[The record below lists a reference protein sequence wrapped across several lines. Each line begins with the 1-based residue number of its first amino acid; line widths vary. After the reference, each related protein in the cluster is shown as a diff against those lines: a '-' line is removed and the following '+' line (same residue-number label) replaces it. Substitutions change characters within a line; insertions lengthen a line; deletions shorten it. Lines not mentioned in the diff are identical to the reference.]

1 METRRNLAEYI
12 DAAVLAPAL
21 SREEAGAQIRTAI
34 DCGCKTVCVMP
45 WLLELAAQMCQGH
58 ATRPS
63 VVLGFPHGSQETA
76 VKVFEARQLMRF
88 HPAEVDMVN
97 NLGLLRG
104 GQWDLYEAEI
114 RAVGEVV
121 HAGGARLKVILETS
135 QLTRDEIM
143 DATRACIRAGADFV
157 KTSTGFTGGGATE
170 EAAMAM
176 LEAADRRIEV
186 KASGGIRDADRAAMF
201 LAMGCTRLGVG
212 VGSVPQ
218 IVAGGGVGGDGY

>member
-88 HPAEVDMVN
+88 HPA
-97 NLGLLRG
+97 
-104 GQWDLYEAEI
+104 
-114 RAVGEVV
+114 
-121 HAGGARLKVILETS
+121 
-135 QLTRDEIM
+135 
-143 DATRACIRAGADFV
+143 
-157 KTSTGFTGGGATE
+157 
-170 EAAMAM
+170 
-176 LEAADRRIEV
+176 
-186 KASGGIRDADRAAMF
+186 
-201 LAMGCTRLGVG
+201 
-212 VGSVPQ
+212 
-218 IVAGGGVGGDGY
+218 